1 MCTYLKEGSPY
12 LDFKERFEHN
22 KGRGY
27 WLELCLSNA
36 ILHDPSI
43 LQVFVEQGAHIT
55 EVDKYGFNCLFVF
68 MSRVGQPGTAQEYK
82 ALRCLL
88 DIFNDIYA
96 LEATGNDIF
105 AYVNELRDWPTED
118 KMALGYECGSYMQ
131 DLWYCALARSKLDIR
146 HNVQPCN
153 RLARYTR
160 YYTPIHYSALCH
172 LEDWNSF
179 DEEKG
184 PLETQIQSVLQEHPL
199 SGHECRTLQELKSA
213 PRPWEL

>member
-1 MCTYLKEGSPY
+1 LY
-12 LDFKERFEHN
+12 
-22 KGRGY
+22 
-27 WLELCLSNA
+27 
-36 ILHDPSI
+36 DPSI
-43 LQVFVEQGAHIT
+43 LQATAEKGADIT

-68 MSRVGQPGTAQEYK
+68 MSRVGEPGIAREYK

-105 AYVNELRDWPTED
+105 AYVNELRDWPTE
-118 KMALGYECGSYMQ
+118 YENPIRCEYGSYMQ
-131 DLWYCALARSKLDIR
+131 DLWYCALARSNLDIR

-160 YYTPIHYSALCH
+160 WYTPIHYSALCH
-172 LEDWNSF
+172 LEDWDSF

-184 PLETQIQSVLQEHPL
+184 PLERQIQPVLQKHPL
-199 SGHECRTLQELKSA
+199 SEHECRTLQKLKSA
-213 PRPWEL
+213 RCPMKRYIFERE